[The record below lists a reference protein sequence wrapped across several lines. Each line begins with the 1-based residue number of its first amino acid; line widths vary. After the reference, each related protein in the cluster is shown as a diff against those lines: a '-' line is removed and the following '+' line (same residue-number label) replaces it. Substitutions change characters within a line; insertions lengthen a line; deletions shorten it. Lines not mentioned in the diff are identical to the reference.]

1 MAGPLGAGPD
11 KAGGIRA
18 GCPPGDFDST
28 DRLLEE
34 VGSTLERE
42 AGNLQEEG
50 ILAGI
55 LLVARIDQVA
65 RTDQVEG
72 TDPDRDK
79 ERLAGM
85 RPLSVLMIIS
95 AKTKKNVVQS
105 LEIYKKSS
113 LKLLRFCD
121 LAEIALIETT
131 TGVEGNKFNRC
142 ST

>member
-1 MAGPLGAGPD
+1 M
-11 KAGGIRA
+11 
-18 GCPPGDFDST
+18 
-28 DRLLEE
+28 
-34 VGSTLERE
+34 GSNLERE

-113 LKLLRFCD
+113 LSL
-121 LAEIALIETT
+121 
-131 TGVEGNKFNRC
+131 N
-142 ST
+142 

>member
-1 MAGPLGAGPD
+1 M
-11 KAGGIRA
+11 
-18 GCPPGDFDST
+18 
-28 DRLLEE
+28 
-34 VGSTLERE
+34 GSTLERE

-55 LLVARIDQVA
+55 LLVA

-95 AKTKKNVVQS
+95 AKTKKKCGSVSGNIQKVVF
-105 LEIYKKSS
+105 KSQ
-113 LKLLRFCD
+113 LRFCD
-121 LAEIALIETT
+121 LADIALIEKT
-131 TGVEGNKFNRC
+131 TGVG
-142 ST
+142 

>member
-18 GCPPGDFDST
+18 GWPQGDFDST

-113 LKLLRFCD
+113 LSL
-121 LAEIALIETT
+121 
-131 TGVEGNKFNRC
+131 N
-142 ST
+142 